1 MVEIPP
7 PKQATQSWFQISVSQ
22 KTYRWYCFGWK

>member
-22 KTYRWYCFGWK
+22 KTYR